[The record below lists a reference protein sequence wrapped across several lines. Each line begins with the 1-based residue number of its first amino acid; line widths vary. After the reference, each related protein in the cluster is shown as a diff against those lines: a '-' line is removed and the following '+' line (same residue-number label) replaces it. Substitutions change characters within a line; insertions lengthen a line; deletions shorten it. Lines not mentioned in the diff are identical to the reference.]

1 MRVVGNATRVKVWAC
16 AVALALSGCGG
27 ADDDA
32 VAMRAVDL
40 GSPVDAADHA
50 GDVQF
55 HIVETFAAR
64 DKDIPFGVFLGLAP
78 DLGTRIAANALVDLR
93 ALQQELP
100 ELLTTEFDPACGLGI
115 DVDFTGAEA
124 AGGLIRASAVIDAR
138 VYRCRNRGAADEQ
151 RGGRLIV
158 QTIDVVATLGGV
170 LEDECIAF
178 RLEEVDL
185 APRGLLGRLATL
197 FGVTERARTEILAQ
211 ARASLTA
218 NPVCL
223 DLPEGL
229 APLDPQFS
237 VFALREIGAGGIGAT
252 GSGSV
257 DLGAEKLLRLLA
269 VAEARSAVSDG
280 MARVVMASDGRL
292 EIRIGD
298 ILEMRGREI
307 PYGIDIGLDAIG
319 PTRIGIE
326 TTLDLR
332 GLQAQLPDLLAGETL
347 VDICGGRVALR
358 RLEAEAREERLIATG
373 LLDVETFDCGRTG
386 PGTWER
392 GALLKAEEVG
402 VRVELSAEVVEGCV
416 VFRLLDL
423 ARDPPGALGQLE
435 TGSGRAE
442 AARALL
448 LEAVGLLLEENP
460 LCPDVPEEL
469 AVLDP
474 SFDRGAP
481 QEIGEGGVGVVLDGS
496 IEVSPRTV
504 IDLLRLLQARGVV
517 PAAP

>member
-1 MRVVGNATRVKVWAC
+1 MRASGDATCLKVWAC

-27 ADDDA
+27 AEDDA

-64 DKDIPFGVFLGLAP
+64 DKDIPFGVYLGLAP
-78 DLGTRIAANALVDLR
+78 ETGTRLAANALVDLR

-100 ELLTTEFDPACGLGI
+100 ELLTTGFDPTCGLGI

-124 AGGLIRASAVIDAR
+124 AGGLIRARAVVDAR
-138 VYRCRNRGAADEQ
+138 VYRCLNPGTADER

-158 QTIDVVATLGGV
+158 QTIDVVATVGGR
-170 LEDECIAF
+170 LEDGCIAF
-178 RLEEVDL
+178 RLEDLDL

-197 FGVTERARTEILAQ
+197 FGVTERAHTAILA
-211 ARASLTA
+211 RAGTTLTA
-218 NPVCL
+218 NPVCP

-229 APLDPQFS
+229 APLDPQFN

-257 DLGAEKLLRLLA
+257 DLRAEKLLRLLA
-269 VAEARSAVSDG
+269 VAEDRSTVSG
-280 MARVVMASDGRL
+280 GVARVVMASDDRL
-292 EIRIGD
+292 EIRIAD
-298 ILEMRGREI
+298 NFEMRDREI
-307 PYGIDIGLDAIG
+307 PYGIDIGLAAIG

-332 GLQAQLPDLLAGETL
+332 DLQAGLPDLLTGETL
-347 VDICGGRVALR
+347 LDICGGRVALG
-358 RLEAEAREERLIATG
+358 RLEAEAREERLIATA
-373 LLDVETFDCGRTG
+373 LINLEAFDCERTG

-392 GALLKAEEVG
+392 GALQIAEEVG
-402 VRVELSAEVVEGCV
+402 LRAELSADFIESCV

-423 ARDPPGALGQLE
+423 ARDPPGAMARME

-448 LEAVGLLLEENP
+448 LEAVGLILEENP
-460 LCPDVPEEL
+460 LCPEVPEEL

-481 QEIGEGGVGVVLDGS
+481 QEIGDGGVGVVVDGS

-504 IDLLRLLQARGVV
+504 VDLLRLLQARGAL
-517 PAAP
+517 PLPQ

>member
-1 MRVVGNATRVKVWAC
+1 
-16 AVALALSGCGG
+16 
-27 ADDDA
+27 
-32 VAMRAVDL
+32 
-40 GSPVDAADHA
+40 
-50 GDVQF
+50 
-55 HIVETFAAR
+55 
-64 DKDIPFGVFLGLAP
+64 
-78 DLGTRIAANALVDLR
+78 
-93 ALQQELP
+93 
-100 ELLTTEFDPACGLGI
+100 
-115 DVDFTGAEA
+115 
-124 AGGLIRASAVIDAR
+124 
-138 VYRCRNRGAADEQ
+138 
-151 RGGRLIV
+151 
-158 QTIDVVATLGGV
+158 
-170 LEDECIAF
+170 
-178 RLEEVDL
+178 
-185 APRGLLGRLATL
+185 
-197 FGVTERARTEILAQ
+197 
-211 ARASLTA
+211 
-218 NPVCL
+218 
-223 DLPEGL
+223 
-229 APLDPQFS
+229 

-257 DLGAEKLLRLLA
+257 DLRAEKLLRLLA
-269 VAEARSAVSDG
+269 VAEARSAVSGG

-358 RLEAEAREERLIATG
+358 RLEAEAREERLIAKG